1 MSSLK
6 SQWETGSVTATKEER
21 MEEKKEELN
30 KLRQRI
36 CLGRS
41 ESMKAVY
48 EKACQDTTK
57 GVAERPEVD
66 VGRDIK
72 ATRLK
77 EKFEK
82 GELVS
87 EVEEENLE
95 KVRKEKEEDLSV
107 FSEPGIIFLNICI
120 LNYFCKCFMPLY
132 ISYNLKNSLS
142 YMFSLSFYRYGK

>member
-1 MSSLK
+1 MQVVFSGMSSLK
-6 SQWETGSVTATKEER
+6 SQWETGSVAATKEER

-48 EKACQDTTK
+48 EKACQDTTTGK
-57 GVAERPEVD
+57 PERPESVIDLPRD
-66 VGRDIK
+66 VK
-72 ATRLK
+72 AIRIK

-82 GELVS
+82 GELFS

-95 KVRKEKEEDLSV
+95 KVRKEKEEDLSALI
-107 FSEPGIIFLNICI
+107 EPGRII
-120 LNYFCKCFMPLY
+120 K
-132 ISYNLKNSLS
+132 LS
-142 YMFSLSFYRYGK
+142 N

>member
-6 SQWETGSVTATKEER
+6 SQWETGSVAATKEER

-48 EKACQDTTK
+48 EKACQDTSK
-57 GVAERPEVD
+57 VKPERPEPVVD
-66 VGRDIK
+66 LGREVK
-72 ATRLK
+72 AIRIK

-95 KVRKEKEEDLSV
+95 KVRKEKEEDLSALI
-107 FSEPGIIFLNICI
+107 EPGNYYLNYCIIFI
-120 LNYFCKCFMPLY
+120 
-132 ISYNLKNSLS
+132 
-142 YMFSLSFYRYGK
+142 

>member
-6 SQWETGSVTATKEER
+6 SQWETGSVAATKEER

-57 GVAERPEVD
+57 GERPEPVTD
-66 VGRDIK
+66 LPREIK
-72 ATRLK
+72 ANRLK

-82 GELVS
+82 GQLI
-87 EVEEENLE
+87 
-95 KVRKEKEEDLSV
+95 R
-107 FSEPGIIFLNICI
+107 I
-120 LNYFCKCFMPLY
+120 LYF
-132 ISYNLKNSLS
+132 
-142 YMFSLSFYRYGK
+142 

>member
-6 SQWETGSVTATKEER
+6 SQWETGSVAATKEER

-57 GVAERPEVD
+57 GERPEPVTD
-66 VGRDIK
+66 LPREIK
-72 ATRLK
+72 ANRLK

-82 GELVS
+82 GQLVN
-87 EVEEENLE
+87 EAEEENLE
-95 KVRKEKEEDLSV
+95 KFRKEKEEDLSV
-107 FSEPGIIFLNICI
+107 FTEPGIIIGNIFTKNVYI
-120 LNYFCKCFMPLY
+120 DCF
-132 ISYNLKNSLS
+132 ICELKIV
-142 YMFSLSFYRYGK
+142 

>member
-1 MSSLK
+1 MQVVFSGMSSLK
-6 SQWETGSVTATKEER
+6 SQWETGSVAATKEER

-48 EKACQDTTK
+48 EKACQDTTGK
-57 GVAERPEVD
+57 PERPETVVD
-66 VGRDIK
+66 LGRDVKAIRIK
-72 ATRLK
+72 ER
-77 EKFEK
+77 FEK

-95 KVRKEKEEDLSV
+95 KVRKEKEEDLSALI
-107 FSEPGIIFLNICI
+107 EPGKNLYVIIFL
-120 LNYFCKCFMPLY
+120 
-132 ISYNLKNSLS
+132 
-142 YMFSLSFYRYGK
+142 

>member
-6 SQWETGSVTATKEER
+6 SQWETGSVAATKEEK

-48 EKACQDTTK
+48 EKACQDTSK
-57 GVAERPEVD
+57 VKPEQPVVD
-66 VGRDIK
+66 LGREVK
-72 ATRLK
+72 AIRIK

-95 KVRKEKEEDLSV
+95 KVRKEKEEDLSALI
-107 FSEPGIIFLNICI
+107 EPGKNLYSFPFIIII
-120 LNYFCKCFMPLY
+120 TATYY
-132 ISYNLKNSLS
+132 
-142 YMFSLSFYRYGK
+142 LSFYYLNMFYCIHI

>member
-1 MSSLK
+1 MMQVVFSGMSSLK
-6 SQWETGSVTATKEER
+6 SQWETGSVAVTKEEK

-48 EKACQDTTK
+48 EKACQDTSK
-57 GVAERPEVD
+57 VKSDRADSVVDLGREV
-66 VGRDIK
+66 K
-72 ATRLK
+72 AIRIK

-95 KVRKEKEEDLSV
+95 KVRKEKEEDLSALI
-107 FSEPGIIFLNICI
+107 EPGK
-120 LNYFCKCFMPLY
+120 NYTGCFFFF
-132 ISYNLKNSLS
+132 
-142 YMFSLSFYRYGK
+142 FSS

>member
-6 SQWETGSVTATKEER
+6 SQWETGSVAATKEER

-48 EKACQDTTK
+48 EKACQDTTIVK
-57 GVAERPEVD
+57 PERSEAVIDIGREV
-66 VGRDIK
+66 K
-72 ATRLK
+72 AIRIK

-95 KVRKEKEEDLSV
+95 KFKKEKEEDLSALI
-107 FSEPGIIFLNICI
+107 EPGKNLYRCYIF
-120 LNYFCKCFMPLY
+120 F
-132 ISYNLKNSLS
+132 
-142 YMFSLSFYRYGK
+142 

>member
-21 MEEKKEELN
+21 IEEKKEELT

-48 EKACQDTTK
+48 EKACQDTSK
-57 GVAERPEVD
+57 PVVSRPDPVDLGHEV
-66 VGRDIK
+66 K

-82 GELVS
+82 GDLVN
-87 EVEEENLE
+87 EVEEENME
-95 KVRKEKEEDLSV
+95 KVRKEIEEDLSV
-107 FSEPGIIFLNICI
+107 LTEPGNNSFCIEFNVCCNI
-120 LNYFCKCFMPLY
+120 YFFIYSKV
-132 ISYNLKNSLS
+132 I
-142 YMFSLSFYRYGK
+142 